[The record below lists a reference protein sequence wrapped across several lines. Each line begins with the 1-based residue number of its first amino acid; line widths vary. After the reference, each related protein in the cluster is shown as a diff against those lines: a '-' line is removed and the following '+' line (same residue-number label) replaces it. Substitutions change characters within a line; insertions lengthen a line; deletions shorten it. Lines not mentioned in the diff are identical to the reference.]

1 MENKKSISPKIICV
15 GYQKT
20 GTTSLRKAL
29 IDLGYKIEG
38 NNHSLL
44 IPILKGRFDVVLNFI
59 DKVDAVADNPWP
71 KIYKELDAAIPGCK
85 FILTLREEESW
96 FKSVSNHIGELRNP
110 MHEWLYG
117 KGKGVPKYNKED
129 VLKVYRD
136 HIAELKEYFKNR
148 PNDFL
153 ILDFSKGDGWEKFC
167 VFLNKPIPSFPF
179 PHANKAEG
187 RTKRT
192 LYFKVRRKIKFF
204 LQLHYINLMGWI
216 K

>member
-1 MENKKSISPKIICV
+1 MENKKAISPKIICV

-44 IPILKGRFDVVLNFI
+44 IPLLKGRFDVVLNFI

-85 FILTLREEESW
+85 FILTLRDEESW
-96 FKSVSNHIGELRNP
+96 FKSVSNHIGDLRNP

-129 VLKVYRD
+129 VMKVYRD
-136 HIAELKEYFKNR
+136 HIIELKEYFKNR
-148 PNDFL
+148 TDDFL
-153 ILDFSKGDGWEKFC
+153 ILDFSKGDGWEKLC
-167 VFLNKPIPSFPF
+167 GFLKKPIPTFPF
-179 PHANKAEG
+179 PHANKAEA

-192 LYFKVRRKIKFF
+192 LYFKIRRKIKFF
-204 LQLHYINLMGWI
+204 LQLNYINLMGWI